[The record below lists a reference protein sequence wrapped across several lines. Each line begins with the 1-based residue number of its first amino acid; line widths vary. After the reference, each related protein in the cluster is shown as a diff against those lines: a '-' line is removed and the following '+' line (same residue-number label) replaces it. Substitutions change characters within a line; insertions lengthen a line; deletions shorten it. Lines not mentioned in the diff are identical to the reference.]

1 MGKLI
6 IGGVLITWALILAVS
21 DFRTRTL
28 PNILTLP
35 ALLVAATWAI
45 VSTNWWAITSG
56 LCWFLLYVV
65 VAYLSAGIGG
75 GDIKLAPTLGLLIGT
90 DGVVPVLI
98 AIGLA
103 QIFSIVTGLLLKQKR
118 IPHGPGMLL
127 ATVLVWLAVPA
138 ARLF

>member
-6 IGGVLITWALILAVS
+6 IGGVLITWALILAAR

-35 ALLVAATWAI
+35 ALLVATVWAI
-45 VSTNWWAITSG
+45 ASGNWWALAGG
-56 LCWFLLYVV
+56 LCWFLLYVLV
-65 VAYLSAGIGG
+65 GHVSAGIGG
-75 GDIKLAPTLGLLIGT
+75 GDIKLAPTLGILIGT
-90 DGVVPVLI
+90 DGLVPVLI

-103 QIFSIVTGLLLKQKR
+103 QIFSIATGLLFKQKR

-127 ATVLVWLAVPA
+127 ATALVWLAVPA